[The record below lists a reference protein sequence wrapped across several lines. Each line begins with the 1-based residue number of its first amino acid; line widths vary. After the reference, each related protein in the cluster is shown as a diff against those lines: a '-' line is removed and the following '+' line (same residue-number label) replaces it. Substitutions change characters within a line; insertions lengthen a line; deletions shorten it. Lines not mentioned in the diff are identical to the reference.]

1 VKIAAGTV
9 LLALILSGCA
19 NQAAIA
25 PATGLDW
32 QQHQAQVAQLQ
43 SWGLRGKLGFKNS
56 LQGGS
61 ANLSWQQHQQ
71 QYSVSLS
78 GPLGAGSAVIE
89 GDQYLANMRQGEQT
103 YSNSPEL
110 LAQQLTGL
118 AIPVDALSWWAR
130 GLPSPAETPFN
141 NLVSGP
147 TGEASSFEQAGWQ
160 LSFSR
165 YKRKNDRNLPGKI
178 TGEFGEQSFKLIIS
192 AWTFPQP

>member
-1 VKIAAGTV
+1 
-9 LLALILSGCA
+9 
-19 NQAAIA
+19 
-25 PATGLDW
+25 
-32 QQHQAQVAQLQ
+32 
-43 SWGLRGKLGFKNS
+43 
-56 LQGGS
+56 
-61 ANLSWQQHQQ
+61 
-71 QYSVSLS
+71 
-78 GPLGAGSAVIE
+78 
-89 GDQYLANMRQGEQT
+89 
-103 YSNSPEL
+103 
-110 LAQQLTGL
+110 AQQLTGL

-192 AWTFPQP
+192 AWTFPQT